1 MLDKS
6 KYTLLLIT
14 LMSLLSLYSFNSRG
28 GDLEKCKAKVQKAS
42 TMNMEII
49 DEYGHVDLMDEVTL
63 EDPIL
68 NFDLAKLPIGNYTIQ
83 VLQDGELLNSHAIH
97 NAAKSKNV
105 ITIEILNAKG
115 NQVYL
120 STNAG
125 DAFDLT
131 QMPKGNYT
139 IKIYQGQDLINSNK
153 ISNN

>member
-1 MLDKS
+1 MLEKS

-14 LMSLLSLYSFNSRG
+14 LMSLLSFNSRG
-28 GDLEKCKAKVQKAS
+28 GDLDKSKAKVQKES

-49 DEYGHVDLMDEVTL
+49 DEYGNVDLMDEVTL
-63 EDPIL
+63 ADPTL

-83 VLQDGELLNSHAIH
+83 VLQNGELLNSHAIH
-97 NAAKSKNV
+97 NAAESKNV